1 MGETRQEARQ
11 GMRQGTVLCPADN
24 GAAAKE
30 TAGAKVKSGAGALP
44 EAGTLPASRAAAV
57 AGSATSAK
65 SSARSRARAAARKF
79 LDEEKEY
86 QMGDIAAEQPNRLT
100 AGLSDT
106 FATNTKD
113 GVRMLLAVDKE
124 AAAILKKSLLS
135 REYKEFAAAVTDTFK
150 KGGRVILSGCGS
162 SGRLCMRLEA
172 SWRKAL
178 KDMSAVNPGRE
189 TLLNDLADKVI
200 TLMTGGDYAVIRA
213 VESFEDY
220 ASLSRAQM
228 EELCPDENDLV
239 IGVTATA
246 ETTSIIGS
254 AMAAAQKGAKVYM
267 LVCTPPE
274 SVSNKMKRAEELYS
288 HPNVSSF
295 YIPIKGMALTGS
307 TRMQSS
313 TVEQAAAV
321 CALQEAMAA
330 LLEEE
335 GISISKLTPEQFAD
349 TFSDLVRSLAQK
361 DSVENMARYLEYE
374 TGIYSREGLV
384 TYFSDDYILDIL
396 TDTTERSPTFMIPP
410 FLPEAA
416 GEKQNQSS
424 GSQSWAFV
432 KNPLLYTPDAWN
444 DCFMRAPR
452 CIRWTRDE
460 YIKFG
465 LEQEIAN
472 RMMPITADAL
482 MKFKIGQEPSPHRS
496 ANANSTA
503 V

>member
-44 EAGTLPASRAAAV
+44 EAGTEAIRQGTVLCPKGRQGMRQGTVLCPADNGAATKETAGTKVKSGAGALTEAGTGAIRQGIRQGTVLCPADNGAATKETAGAKVKSGAGALTEAGAEGSARPKSRAGALPASRAAAV

-313 TVEQAAAV
+313 TVEQAAAA

-374 TGIYSREGLV
+374 TGIYSRE
-384 TYFSDDYILDIL
+384 
-396 TDTTERSPTFMIPP
+396 
-410 FLPEAA
+410 
-416 GEKQNQSS
+416 
-424 GSQSWAFV
+424 
-432 KNPLLYTPDAWN
+432 
-444 DCFMRAPR
+444 
-452 CIRWTRDE
+452 
-460 YIKFG
+460 
-465 LEQEIAN
+465 
-472 RMMPITADAL
+472 
-482 MKFKIGQEPSPHRS
+482 
-496 ANANSTA
+496 
-503 V
+503 